1 MEYLLVGS
9 WKGLSLQRWDL
20 LSGPYK
26 LEVAAPSSSPHP
38 PCPPDEAFEA
48 LRIEPFSSPPELPDV
63 MKPQD
68 SGSSANEQAVQ

>member
-1 MEYLLVGS
+1 MQISPEAYSGRQS
-9 WKGLSLQRWDL
+9 KEEGPPQRRPPQLQRGP
-20 LSGPYK
+20 LS
-26 LEVAAPSSSPHP
+26 S
-38 PCPPDEAFEA
+38 PPDEAFEA

>member
-1 MEYLLVGS
+1 MEEIPSERWGS
-9 WKGLSLQRWDL
+9 QRTPEAGANRSLQ
-20 LSGPYK
+20 LSQ
-26 LEVAAPSSSPHP
+26 P